1 MENIKIT
8 ITGYEA
14 CKFIQ
19 EYFPKDWR
27 YRFNL
32 KICDIQLYSKL
43 SQISLKEAL
52 DKIIKTIDD
61 ITVVYEFLG
70 AYYFLELNKKYAA
83 ISTIKTRI
91 HQLDTCIIEL
101 EYSDETIQK
110 KEFLR
115 DYYLRKQKEL
125 ESEIVAIEKQ
135 IEKETNSSIS
145 IITELN

>member
-14 CKFIQ
+14 YQLIQ

-32 KICDIQLYSKL
+32 RICDIQLYSKL
-43 SQISLKEAL
+43 SQVSLKEAL
-52 DKIIKTIDD
+52 DKIIKTIKD
-61 ITVVYEFLG
+61 ITVIYEFMG

-101 EYSDETIQK
+101 EYSDETVQK

>member
-1 MENIKIT
+1 MENINLK

-14 CKFIQ
+14 YQLIQ

-43 SQISLKEAL
+43 SQVSLKEAL
-52 DKIIKTIDD
+52 DKIIKSLKD
-61 ITVVYEFLG
+61 ISEIYEFLG

-91 HQLDTCIIEL
+91 YQYDTCIIEL

-110 KEFLR
+110 KEYLR
-115 DYYLRKQKEL
+115 DFYLKKQKEL
-125 ESEIVAIEKQ
+125 ELEIVAIEKQ

-145 IITELN
+145 INTELN